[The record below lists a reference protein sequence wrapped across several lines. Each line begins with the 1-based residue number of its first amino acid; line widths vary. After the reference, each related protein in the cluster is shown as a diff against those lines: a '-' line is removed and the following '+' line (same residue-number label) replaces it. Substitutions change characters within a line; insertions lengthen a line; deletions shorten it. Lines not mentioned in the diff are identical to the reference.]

1 MNGNNR
7 IINAIK
13 EYEKRGFNKGT
24 NRQGAFYLRDL
35 QAVVEMGK
43 DENGETRLHETLMY
57 AMKGA
62 FVLGYRTAK
71 REAKGQKAN
80 DKKEE
85 TRQPANSKPLSFE
98 KMLFA
103 FETWLN
109 LLRAKA
115 EKLGDC
121 RRFNA
126 EFMEAYP
133 EIESEQAPFVLMF
146 DAFVG
151 AIDLVTLFE
160 SEEFNNALKNA
171 AENQLEGKPKHD
183 S

>member
-7 IINAIK
+7 FINAIK

-133 EIESEQAPFVLMF
+133 ES
-146 DAFVG
+146 D
-151 AIDLVTLFE
+151 
-160 SEEFNNALKNA
+160 KN
-171 AENQLEGKPKHD
+171 
-183 S
+183 